1 MKILVINGS
10 PKKDK
15 SDTMHITR
23 AFLDGMNEASQNK
36 INIIQEI
43 NALHIEGMPKVETL
57 HALVGKYVL
66 SVG

>member
-23 AFLDGMNEASQNK
+23 AFLDGMNEVAHNEIK
-36 INIIQEI
+36 IITAIDKHGAI
-43 NALHIEGMPKVETL
+43 
-57 HALVGKYVL
+57 L
-66 SVG
+66 STATVCPRR